1 MMQPDIPMAAIM
13 TTTASSKLNCFISV
27 YLPFSRFLPNLGKCM
42 LYANDKD
49 TAGIIGQRGTPFQF
63 GRELHACHSQ
73 SPFGHNLSHIIATI
87 VAQVSASRRR

>member
-1 MMQPDIPMAAIM
+1 
-13 TTTASSKLNCFISV
+13 
-27 YLPFSRFLPNLGKCM
+27 M

-49 TAGIIGQRGTPFQF
+49 TAGIIGQREF

-87 VAQVSASRRR
+87 VAEVSASRRRRFHFLTIPHPRSGILGLA

>member
-1 MMQPDIPMAAIM
+1 
-13 TTTASSKLNCFISV
+13 
-27 YLPFSRFLPNLGKCM
+27 M

-49 TAGIIGQRGTPFQF
+49 TAGIIGQRGTPLQF

>member
-1 MMQPDIPMAAIM
+1 
-13 TTTASSKLNCFISV
+13 
-27 YLPFSRFLPNLGKCM
+27 M

-87 VAQVSASRRR
+87 VAQVSASRRRRFHFLTIPHPRSGILGLA

>member
-1 MMQPDIPMAAIM
+1 
-13 TTTASSKLNCFISV
+13 
-27 YLPFSRFLPNLGKCM
+27 M
-42 LYANDKD
+42 LYANDND
-49 TAGIIGQRGTPFQF
+49 TAGIIGLGQRGTPFQF